1 MTQDNLEKL
10 YGTELLDV
18 LDMENNI
25 TVYDAM
31 IWSTSSLN
39 DSFPTVDTQ
48 IITLRYRNCIVTS

>member
-31 IWSTSSLN
+31 I
-39 DSFPTVDTQ
+39 
-48 IITLRYRNCIVTS
+48 